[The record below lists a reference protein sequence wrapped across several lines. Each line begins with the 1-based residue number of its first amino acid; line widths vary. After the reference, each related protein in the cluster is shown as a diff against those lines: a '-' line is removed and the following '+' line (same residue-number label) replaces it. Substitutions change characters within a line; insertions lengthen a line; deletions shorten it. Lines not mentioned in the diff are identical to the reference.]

1 MLYVCFCNLAPN
13 NEYLPIDYGEK
24 RLTRSNNRMI
34 GGVCAGI
41 ADYFEW
47 DITLVRI
54 IYVLATFLQLFRW
67 TGLSDSLANHA
78 GSQKRIIKEQ
88 ACINRHTGCKYLS
101 FPHAKH
107 TFCGAETYVSHAGN
121 VGFRLVKRKNLQAS

>member
-54 IYVLATFLQLFRW
+54 IYVLATFFYSFFRW
-67 TGLSDSLANHA
+67 TGLSDSLADHA
-78 GSQKRIIKEQ
+78 GS
-88 ACINRHTGCKYLS
+88 
-101 FPHAKH
+101 
-107 TFCGAETYVSHAGN
+107 
-121 VGFRLVKRKNLQAS
+121 

>member
-1 MLYVCFCNLAPN
+1 M
-13 NEYLPIDYGEK
+13 EKK

-54 IYVLATFLQLFRW
+54 IYVLATFF
-67 TGLSDSLANHA
+67 TAFSGGLVFCKFYRRNKVKQQLANLQIFTHLPA
-78 GSQKRIIKEQ
+78 
-88 ACINRHTGCKYLS
+88 
-101 FPHAKH
+101 
-107 TFCGAETYVSHAGN
+107 SH
-121 VGFRLVKRKNLQAS
+121 

>member
-67 TGLSDSLANHA
+67 TGLSDSLADHA
-78 GSQKRIIKEQ
+78 GS
-88 ACINRHTGCKYLS
+88 
-101 FPHAKH
+101 
-107 TFCGAETYVSHAGN
+107 
-121 VGFRLVKRKNLQAS
+121 